1 MKGGTVLKEIIL
13 LGAAAPGGNL
23 LSTLMLPVLFL
34 AIFYFFIIRPQQK
47 KDKKIKEMR
56 NSAKVGDEVLT
67 IGGIYGKIVKIKDDV
82 ITIEVGADKTRFN
95 VTKWAIGN
103 IQASSEVPEE

>member
-1 MKGGTVLKEIIL
+1 MKEFIL
-13 LGAAAPGGNL
+13 LGATTQSNSPTGNL

-67 IGGIYGKIVKIKDDV
+67 IGGIYGKIVKIKDEV
-82 ITIEVGADKTRFN
+82 ITIEVGADKTRFDIA
-95 VTKWAIGN
+95 KWAIGN
-103 IQASSEVPEE
+103 IQSSTEASEK

>member
-1 MKGGTVLKEIIL
+1 MREIIL
-13 LGAAAPGGNL
+13 LANAGQSASPTGNL

-56 NSAKVGDEVLT
+56 SNTKVGDEILT

-82 ITIEVGADKTRFN
+82 ITIEVGADKTRFDI
-95 VTKWAIGN
+95 TKWAIGS
-103 IQASSEVPEE
+103 IQSPPEASEK

>member
-1 MKGGTVLKEIIL
+1 MREIIL
-13 LGAAAPGGNL
+13 LGAATPSGNL
-23 LSTLMLPVLFL
+23 FSTLLIPVLFL
-34 AIFYFFIIRPQQK
+34 AVFYFFIIRPQQK
-47 KDKKIKEMR
+47 KDKKIREMR

-95 VTKWAIGN
+95 ITKWAIGS
-103 IQASSEVPEE
+103 IQTSSETTEE

>member
-1 MKGGTVLKEIIL
+1 MREIIL
-13 LGAAAPGGNL
+13 LGAAAPSGNL
-23 LSTLMLPVLFL
+23 FSTLLIPVLFL
-34 AIFYFFIIRPQQK
+34 AFFYFFIIRPQQK

-95 VTKWAIGN
+95 ITKWAIGS
-103 IQASSEVPEE
+103 IQTSSETTEE

>member
-1 MKGGTVLKEIIL
+1 MREFVL
-13 LGAAAPGGNL
+13 LGAAAAPGGNI

-56 NSAKVGDEVLT
+56 SGAKVGDEVLT
-67 IGGIYGKIVKIKDDV
+67 IGGIYGKIVKIKDEI
-82 ITIEVGADKTRFN
+82 ITIEVGADKTRFDIA
-95 VTKWAIGN
+95 KWAIGN
-103 IQASSEVPEE
+103 IQTSSEESEK

>member
-1 MKGGTVLKEIIL
+1 MREVIL
-13 LGAAAPGGNL
+13 FGAAAQSGNL

-82 ITIEVGADKTRFN
+82 ITIEVGSDKTRFN
-95 VTKWAIGN
+95 ITKWAIGS
-103 IQASSEVPEE
+103 IQASSETTEE